1 MTHQS
6 ISLTDTQPNK
16 AGQSPMAMFDTIKS
30 KFIFNLIAA
39 VGAVL
44 VSVIV
49 AYFIATNSI
58 HAIMTND
65 LISVADALEK
75 NVNYIAKIE
84 PKAYKE
90 EAFKEDIKS
99 IKIGESGY
107 VYFINADGVM
117 TIHPKDEGKSKAGH
131 DYIDHIRA
139 DKAGGIYEYVSATTG
154 QDKIAAYRYIP
165 AWDMW
170 VIPGINKADY
180 FDALKASFL
189 KWFLFLGSILIAI
202 LVSINYFSGRSILGP
217 IEELDH
223 VSADL
228 AHGNGDLTKRLPI
241 LNGQDEIG
249 IASGYVNT
257 FIEKIQ
263 STINDTKEITHAAV
277 RSTSVLNTAASNL
290 SQQSQKA
297 NTLAH
302 NTNQTASEIG
312 RSLTQNVDMARDT
325 LENTRNSAKELESV
339 RSIAHIITSEIYNA
353 TQMSNDLGERFAQLS
368 SEASSVS
375 GVLSIISDIAD
386 QTNLLALNAAIEA
399 ARAGEHGRG
408 FAVVADEVRKLAER
422 TQKSLTEINSII
434 SVVIQ
439 SISDSSD
446 MMNAN
451 SENIERLGERSQ
463 EIDSKIDSTTNTLN
477 TNVLTSQ
484 KSVETSEAMAVKL
497 NEIIAKV
504 SEMSKLSE
512 GNQEEIQQITQIV
525 SELYQAATTLNSN
538 LAQFKS

>member
-1 MTHQS
+1 
-6 ISLTDTQPNK
+6 
-16 AGQSPMAMFDTIKS
+16 MAVFNTIKS
-30 KFIFNLIAA
+30 KFIFNLFAA

-44 VSVIV
+44 ISVIV
-49 AYFIATNSI
+49 AYFIATSSI
-58 HAIMTND
+58 HNIMTND
-65 LISVADALEK
+65 LLTVANTLEQ
-75 NVNYIAKIE
+75 NVNYIAKVE
-84 PKAYKE
+84 PKAYQE
-90 EAFKEDIKS
+90 DDFKNGIKS

-117 TIHPKDEGKSKAGH
+117 TIHPKDEGKNKAGH

-154 QDKIAAYRYIP
+154 QDKIAAYRYIK
-165 AWDMW
+165 AWNMW

-180 FDALKASFL
+180 FDALKASFF
-189 KWFLFLGSILIAI
+189 KWFLFLGTLLTSILI
-202 LVSINYFSGRSILGP
+202 LINYISGKSILRP

-241 LNGQDEIG
+241 LNPKDEIG
-249 IASGYVNT
+249 TASGYVNT

-263 STINDTKEITHAAV
+263 STINDTKEITHSAV
-277 RSTSVLNTAASNL
+277 KSTAVLNSAATNL
-290 SQQSQKA
+290 AQQSQKA

-302 NTNQTASEIG
+302 NTNETASQIG
-312 RSLTQNVDMARDT
+312 LSLNQSVAMARDT
-325 LENTRNSAKELESV
+325 LENTQSSANELERV
-339 RSIAHIITSEIYNA
+339 RAIAHIITSEINNA
-353 TQMSNDLGERFAQLS
+353 TQMSNDLGERFSQLS

-451 SENIERLGERSQ
+451 SQNIERLGERSQ
-463 EIDSKIDSTTNTLN
+463 EIDAKIDSTTTALCN
-477 TNVLTSQ
+477 NVETSR
-484 KSVETSEAMAVKL
+484 KSVETSEGMAVKI

-504 SEMSKLSE
+504 SEMSNLSE
-512 GNQEEIQQITQIV
+512 GNQEEIKQITQIA
-525 SELYQAATTLNSN
+525 SELYAAATNLNTQ
-538 LAQFKS
+538 LGHFKS

>member
-1 MTHQS
+1 
-6 ISLTDTQPNK
+6 
-16 AGQSPMAMFDTIKS
+16 MAVFNTIKS
-30 KFIFNLIAA
+30 KFIFNLVAA

-49 AYFIATNSI
+49 AYFIATSSI
-58 HAIMTND
+58 KDIMTND
-65 LISVADALEK
+65 LISVADALEH

-84 PKAYKE
+84 PNAYKE
-90 EAFKEDIKS
+90 EAFKEGIKG
-99 IKIGESGY
+99 IKIGASGY
-107 VYFINADGVM
+107 VYFVNADGLM
-117 TIHPKDEGKSKAGH
+117 TIHPKDEGKNKAGH

-139 DKAGGIYEYVSATTG
+139 DKEGGIYEYVSATTG
-154 QDKIAAYRYIP
+154 QDKIAAYRYIK

-170 VIPGINKADY
+170 VVPGINKADY
-180 FDALKASFL
+180 FDELQASFF
-189 KWFLFLGSILIAI
+189 KWFLILGSILAALLI
-202 LVSINYFSGRSILGP
+202 SINYVSGRSILRP

-241 LNGQDEIG
+241 LNAKDEIG
-249 IASGYVNT
+249 VANGYVNT
-257 FIEKIQ
+257 FIDKIQ

-277 RSTSVLNTAASNL
+277 KSTTALNAAASNL
-290 SQQSQKA
+290 AQHSEKS

-312 RSLTQNVDMARDT
+312 RSLTQSVDMARDT
-325 LENTRNSAKELESV
+325 LVNTRNSAKELESV
-339 RSIAHIITSEIYNA
+339 RDIAHIITSEIYNA

-446 MMNAN
+446 MMSAN

-463 EIDSKIDSTTNTLN
+463 EIDTKIDSTTNALN
-477 TNVLTSQ
+477 MNVATSQ
-484 KSVETSEAMAVKL
+484 KSVETSEAMAIKI

-504 SEMSKLSE
+504 SEMSTLSE
-512 GNQEEIQQITQIV
+512 HNQNEIKQVAGIAN
-525 SELYQAATTLNSN
+525 ELYQAATNLN
-538 LAQFKS
+538 AQLGHFKS

>member
-1 MTHQS
+1 
-6 ISLTDTQPNK
+6 
-16 AGQSPMAMFDTIKS
+16 MAAFNTIKS
-30 KFIFNLIAA
+30 KFIFNLVAA

-49 AYFIATNSI
+49 AYFIATTSI
-58 HAIMTND
+58 KDIMIND
-65 LISVADALEK
+65 LNTVADALEH
-75 NVNYIAKIE
+75 NINYIAEIE
-84 PKAYKE
+84 PKAYQE
-90 EAFKEDIKS
+90 ESFKKGIKG

-107 VYFINADGVM
+107 VYFINAQGVM
-117 TIHPKDEGKSKAGH
+117 TIHPKDEGQNKAGH
-131 DYIDHIRA
+131 DYIDHIRN
-139 DKAGGIYEYVSATTG
+139 DKAGGIYEYVSASTG
-154 QDKIAAYRYIP
+154 QDKIAAYRYVK

-180 FDALKASFL
+180 FDALQTSFF
-189 KWFLFLGSILIAI
+189 KWFFFLGTFLAGLLI
-202 LVSINYFSGRSILGP
+202 SINYISGRSILGP

-241 LNGQDEIG
+241 LNTKDEIG

-263 STINDTKEITHAAV
+263 STINDTKEITNAAV
-277 RSTSVLNTAASNL
+277 QSTATLNSAASNL
-290 SQQSQKA
+290 AQQAEKTY
-297 NTLAH
+297 TLAH
-302 NTNQTASEIG
+302 NTNETASQIG
-312 RSLTQNVDMARDT
+312 QSLSKSVEMARDT
-325 LENTRNSAKELESV
+325 LETTKLSAKELDSV
-339 RSIAHIITSEIYNA
+339 RAIAHTITTEIYKT

-446 MMNAN
+446 MMSSNG
-451 SENIERLGERSQ
+451 ENIERLAERSK
-463 EIDSKIDSTTNTLN
+463 EIDTKIDSTTHALHS
-477 TNVLTSQ
+477 NVEMSL
-484 KSVETSEAMAVKL
+484 KSVQTSEEMALKI
-497 NEIIAKV
+497 NEIISKV
-504 SEMSKLSE
+504 SEMSNLSD
-512 GNQEEIQQITQIV
+512 GNQEEIKQITHIT
-525 SELYQAATTLNSN
+525 SELYHAASN
-538 LAQFKS
+538 LNAQLGQFKS

>member
-1 MTHQS
+1 
-6 ISLTDTQPNK
+6 
-16 AGQSPMAMFDTIKS
+16 MALFSTIKS
-30 KFIFNLIAA
+30 KFIFNLVAA

-49 AYFIATNSI
+49 AYFISTSSI
-58 HAIMTND
+58 HDIMTND
-65 LISVADALEK
+65 LITVADALEK
-75 NVNYIAKIE
+75 NVNYISKVK
-84 PKAYKE
+84 PTAYE
-90 EAFKEDIKS
+90 EADFKDGIKS
-99 IKIGESGY
+99 IKIGASGY
-107 VYFINADGVM
+107 VYFIDSKGTM
-117 TIHPKDEGKSKAGH
+117 TIHPKDEGKNKAGH

-180 FDALKASFL
+180 FDALKASFF
-189 KWFLFLGSILIAI
+189 KWFLVLGSLLTAA
-202 LVSINYFSGRSILGP
+202 LVGINYFIGKSIIRP

-241 LNGQDEIG
+241 LNKEDEIG

-263 STINDTKEITHAAV
+263 STINDTKKITSSAV
-277 RSTSVLNTAASNL
+277 QSTTTLNSAASNL
-290 SQQSQKA
+290 SQQSDKA
-297 NTLAH
+297 NALAH
-302 NTNQTASEIG
+302 NTNETASEIG
-312 RSLTQNVDMARDT
+312 QSLNQSVAMARDT
-325 LENTRNSAKELESV
+325 LENTQSSAKELETV
-339 RSIAHIITSEIYNA
+339 RTIAHVITSEINNA

-463 EIDSKIDSTTNTLN
+463 EIDAKIDSTTNTLN
-477 TNVLTSQ
+477 TNVETSR
-484 KSVETSEAMAVKL
+484 KSVETSEIMALKIK
-497 NEIIAKV
+497 EIISKV
-504 SEMSKLSE
+504 SEMSNLSE
-512 GNQEEIQQITQIV
+512 SNQEDIKQITKIAG
-525 SELYQAATTLNSN
+525 ELYASASSLNSN
-538 LAQFKS
+538 LNQFKS

>member
-1 MTHQS
+1 
-6 ISLTDTQPNK
+6 
-16 AGQSPMAMFDTIKS
+16 MAMFNTIKS
-30 KFIFNLIAA
+30 KFIFNLAA
-39 VGAVL
+39 GVGAVL

-49 AYFIATNSI
+49 AYFIATSSI
-58 HAIMTND
+58 HDIMTND
-65 LISVADALEK
+65 LISVADTLEK

-84 PKAYKE
+84 PKAYQEEDFKKE
-90 EAFKEDIKS
+90 IKS

-107 VYFINADGVM
+107 VYFLNAEGVM

-131 DYIDHIRA
+131 DYIDHIRN

-154 QDKIAAYRYIP
+154 QDKIAAYRYIK

-189 KWFLFLGSILIAI
+189 KWFLFLGTILTAI
-202 LVSINYFSGRSILGP
+202 LVSINYFSGRSILKP

-241 LNGQDEIG
+241 LNSQDEIG

-257 FIEKIQ
+257 FIQKIQ
-263 STINDTKEITHAAV
+263 TTINDTKEITHAAV
-277 RSTSVLNTAASNL
+277 RSTSALNSAASNL
-290 SQQSQKA
+290 SQQSEKA
-297 NTLAH
+297 YTLAH
-302 NTNQTASEIG
+302 NTNETASQIG
-312 RSLTQNVDMARDT
+312 HALDQSVEMARNT
-325 LENTRNSAKELESV
+325 LENTQSSAKELDSV
-339 RSIAHIITSEIYNA
+339 RAIAHTITNEIHNA
-353 TQMSNDLGERFAQLS
+353 TQMSNDLGERFTQLS

-439 SISDSSD
+439 SINDSSD
-446 MMNAN
+446 MMTSN
-451 SENIERLGERSQ
+451 SENIEKLGEHSQ
-463 EIDSKIDSTTNTLN
+463 TIDAKINSTSTAMNAN
-477 TNVLTSQ
+477 
-484 KSVETSEAMAVKL
+484 VETSRKSVQTAEDMAIKL
-497 NEIIAKV
+497 NEIISKV

-512 GNQEEIQQITQIV
+512 GNQDEIKQITQIV
-525 SELYQAATTLNSN
+525 AELYTAASNLNSN

>member
-1 MTHQS
+1 
-6 ISLTDTQPNK
+6 
-16 AGQSPMAMFDTIKS
+16 MAMFNTIKS
-30 KFIFNLIAA
+30 KFVFNLIAA

-49 AYFIATNSI
+49 AYFIATSSI
-58 HAIMTND
+58 KDIMTND
-65 LISVADALEK
+65 LSTVADALEK
-75 NVNYIAKIE
+75 NVNYIAHVE
-84 PKAYKE
+84 PNAYKE
-90 EAFKEDIKS
+90 DDFKNGIKS

-117 TIHPKDEGKSKAGH
+117 TIHPKDEGESKAGH

-139 DKAGGIYEYVSATTG
+139 DKAGGIYEYVSSTTG

-180 FDALKASFL
+180 FDALKASFF
-189 KWFLFLGSILIAI
+189 KWFLILGTLLATVLI
-202 LVSINYFSGRSILGP
+202 SINYLSGRSILGP

-223 VSADL
+223 VSSDL

-241 LNGQDEIG
+241 LNRHDEIG

-263 STINDTKEITHAAV
+263 STINDTKEITHSTV
-277 RSTSVLNTAASNL
+277 RSITALNSAASNL
-290 SQQSQKA
+290 SQQSEKA
-297 NTLAH
+297 NALAH
-302 NTNQTASEIG
+302 NTNNTASQIG
-312 RSLTQNVDMARDT
+312 NALSQSVGMARDT
-325 LENTRNSAKELESV
+325 LENTQSSAKELESV
-339 RSIAHIITSEIYNA
+339 RAIAHTITNEIHNA
-353 TQMSNDLGERFAQLS
+353 TQMSNDLGERFEQLS

-451 SENIERLGERSQ
+451 SKNIEKLGEHSQ
-463 EIDSKIDSTTNTLN
+463 AIDAKINATSNTMN
-477 TNVLTSQ
+477 SN
-484 KSVETSEAMAVKL
+484 VETSRKSVQTSEDMAMKL
-497 NEIIAKV
+497 NEIITKV

-512 GNQEEIQQITQIV
+512 ENQEEIKQITQIAT
-525 SELYQAATTLNSN
+525 ELYQSASNLNSN
-538 LAQFKS
+538 LSQFKS

>member
-1 MTHQS
+1 
-6 ISLTDTQPNK
+6 
-16 AGQSPMAMFDTIKS
+16 MAIFNTIKS
-30 KFIFNLIAA
+30 KFIFNLAAA

-49 AYFIATNSI
+49 AYFIATSSI
-58 HAIMTND
+58 KDIMTND
-65 LISVADALEK
+65 LITVADALEK

-84 PKAYKE
+84 PNAYKE
-90 EAFKEDIKS
+90 EDFKNGIKS
-99 IKIGESGY
+99 IKIGASGY
-107 VYFINADGVM
+107 VYFINADGIM
-117 TIHPKDEGKSKAGH
+117 TIHPKPEDEGKNKSGH

-154 QDKIAAYRYIP
+154 QDKIAAYRYIK

-180 FDALKASFL
+180 FDALKASFF
-189 KWFLFLGSILIAI
+189 KWFLFLGTILATLLI
-202 LVSINYFSGRSILGP
+202 SINYLSGRSILGP
-217 IEELDH
+217 IEDLDH

-241 LNGQDEIG
+241 LNKDDEIG
-249 IASGYVNT
+249 IVSGYVNT

-263 STINDTKEITHAAV
+263 VTINDTKEITRSAV
-277 RSTSVLNTAASNL
+277 QSTSALNSAASNL
-290 SQQSQKA
+290 SQQSEKA
-297 NTLAH
+297 NVLAH
-302 NTNQTASEIG
+302 NTNDTASQIG
-312 RSLTQNVDMARDT
+312 RALDQSVEMARDT
-325 LENTRNSAKELESV
+325 LENTQGSAKELESV
-339 RSIAHIITSEIYNA
+339 RTIALMITNQIHHA

-451 SENIERLGERSQ
+451 SENIEKLGEHSQ
-463 EIDSKIDSTTNTLN
+463 AIDAKINSTSNTMN
-477 TNVLTSQ
+477 TNVETSR
-484 KSVETSEAMAVKL
+484 KSVQTSEDMAVKL

-504 SEMSKLSE
+504 SEMSTLSE
-512 GNQEEIQQITQIV
+512 HNQNEIKQVTDIAN
-525 SELYQAATTLNSN
+525 ELYLAATSLNTQ
-538 LAQFKS
+538 LEHFKS

>member
-1 MTHQS
+1 
-6 ISLTDTQPNK
+6 
-16 AGQSPMAMFDTIKS
+16 MAVFNTIKS
-30 KFIFNLIAA
+30 KFIFNLVAA
-39 VGAVL
+39 VGAIL
-44 VSVIV
+44 ASVIV
-49 AYFIATNSI
+49 AYFIATSSI
-58 HAIMTND
+58 HEIMTND
-65 LISVADALEK
+65 LVTVADALEK
-75 NVNYIAKIE
+75 NVNYIAEIN
-84 PKAYKE
+84 PKAYE
-90 EAFKEDIKS
+90 EAAFKEGIKS
-99 IKIGESGY
+99 IKIGASGY
-107 VYFINADGVM
+107 VYFINSAGVM
-117 TIHPKDEGKSKAGH
+117 TIHPKDEGQNKSGH

-165 AWDMW
+165 TWDMW

-180 FDALKASFL
+180 FEALKASFF
-189 KWFLFLGSILIAI
+189 KWFLVLGTVLTAILI
-202 LVSINYFSGRSILGP
+202 SINYISGKSILGP

-241 LNGQDEIG
+241 LSTKDEIG

-263 STINDTKEITHAAV
+263 ATINDTKEITHAAV
-277 RSTSVLNTAASNL
+277 TSTTSLNTAAANL
-290 SQQSQKA
+290 FQQSEKA

-302 NTNQTASEIG
+302 NANETASEIG
-312 RSLTQNVDMARDT
+312 RSLTQSVDMARDT
-325 LENTRNSAKELESV
+325 LENTQNSAKELESV
-339 RSIAHIITSEIYNA
+339 RTIAHVITSEIHNA
-353 TQMSNDLGERFAQLS
+353 TQMSNDLGERFTQLS

-451 SENIERLGERSQ
+451 SENIARLGERSQ
-463 EIDSKIDSTTNTLN
+463 EIDAKIDSTTTALN
-477 TNVLTSQ
+477 TNVATSQ
-484 KSVETSEAMAVKL
+484 KSVETSETMALKIK
-497 NEIIAKV
+497 EIIAKV
-504 SEMSKLSE
+504 SEMSALSE
-512 GNQEEIQQITQIV
+512 HNQNEIKQISDTA
-525 SELYQAATTLNSN
+525 SELYHAATNLNTQ
-538 LAQFKS
+538 LGHFKS

>member
-1 MTHQS
+1 
-6 ISLTDTQPNK
+6 
-16 AGQSPMAMFDTIKS
+16 MAVFNTIKS

-39 VGAVL
+39 VSAIL

-49 AYFIATNSI
+49 AYFIATSSI
-58 HAIMTND
+58 HEIMTND
-65 LISVADALEK
+65 LITVADALEK
-75 NVNYIAKIE
+75 NVNYIAKVE

-90 EAFKEDIKS
+90 ADFKEGIKS
-99 IKIGESGY
+99 IKVGESGY
-107 VYFINADGVM
+107 VYFINSAGVM
-117 TIHPKDEGKSKAGH
+117 TIHKKDEGQNKAGH

-180 FDALKASFL
+180 FDALKASFF
-189 KWFLFLGSILIAI
+189 KWFLFLGTTLTAILIT
-202 LVSINYFSGRSILGP
+202 INYVSGRSILGP

-241 LNGQDEIG
+241 LNPRDEIG
-249 IASGYVNT
+249 TASGYVNT

-277 RSTSVLNTAASNL
+277 KSTSSLNTAASNL
-290 SQQSQKA
+290 FQQSEKA

-302 NTNQTASEIG
+302 NANDTASQIG
-312 RSLTQNVDMARDT
+312 YSLTQSVDMARDT
-325 LENTRNSAKELESV
+325 LENTRSSAKELESV
-339 RSIAHIITSEIYNA
+339 RAIAHVITNEIYNA

-451 SENIERLGERSQ
+451 SENIGRLGERSQ
-463 EIDSKIDSTTNTLN
+463 EIDAKIDSTTAALN
-477 TNVLTSQ
+477 TNVSTSQ
-484 KSVETSEAMAVKL
+484 KSVEMSESMAVKIK
-497 NEIIAKV
+497 EIIAKV
-504 SEMSKLSE
+504 SEMSNLSE
-512 GNQEEIQQITQIV
+512 HNQNEIKQVTNIAN
-525 SELYQAATTLNSN
+525 ELYLAATNLNTQ
-538 LAQFKS
+538 LGHFKS